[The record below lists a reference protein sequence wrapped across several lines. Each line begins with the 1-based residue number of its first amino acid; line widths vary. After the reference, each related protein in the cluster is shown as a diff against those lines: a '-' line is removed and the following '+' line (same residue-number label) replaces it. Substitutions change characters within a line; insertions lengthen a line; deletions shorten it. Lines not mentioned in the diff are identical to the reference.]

1 MSNSSVIDQISR
13 IHFTV
18 KGIKWHPLF
27 LAKLT
32 GFIYRKKDAEAKKA
46 FLIGKIAGAK
56 YSGSKELIK
65 AEKILSDTTK
75 NASILVTHTRQLA
88 DRIDAES
95 EQVQRE
101 RLKGVYSGNILSL
114 TELRRVLFE
123 AVDIL
128 TTRLDRRKY
137 LTQRYLMA
145 FSEKAKYPA
154 ENTEKLTNDYID
166 AERKKLSVYTDL
178 IAEIDKVTAFIPVS
192 SAADKVTLSKEVSND
207 VL

>member
-13 IHFTV
+13 IRFTV

-88 DRIDAES
+88 DCIDAES
-95 EQVQRE
+95 EQVQTDFCQSECRTDGS
-101 RLKGVYSGNILSL
+101 RNNC
-114 TELRRVLFE
+114 FCC
-123 AVDIL
+123 
-128 TTRLDRRKY
+128 KY
-137 LTQRYLMA
+137 LRSIPEKPA
-145 FSEKAKYPA
+145 FW
-154 ENTEKLTNDYID
+154 NDPQCIYQSG
-166 AERKKLSVYTDL
+166 RL
-178 IAEIDKVTAFIPVS
+178 
-192 SAADKVTLSKEVSND
+192 
-207 VL
+207 

>member
-1 MSNSSVIDQISR
+1 MQLFKDQNKIKEYLDDLLSQR
-13 IHFTV
+13 ESEDLEFKQATGGFPGSFWDTYSAFANTDGGSLLIGV
-18 KGIKWHPLF
+18 K
-27 LAKLT
+27 
-32 GFIYRKKDAEAKKA
+32 DN
-46 FLIGKIAGAK
+46 GKIAGAK

-154 ENTEKLTNDYID
+154 ENTEKLTNDYFD
-166 AERKKLSVYTDL
+166 AE
-178 IAEIDKVTAFIPVS
+178 IE
-192 SAADKVTLSKEVSND
+192 
-207 VL
+207 